1 MRTLLARR
9 FPDAEIETFDLSRS
23 TDPLAEAVLDRFDQ
37 GAAARRLRAGQKFDL
52 IFSNGLLEVA
62 PSLPSLLPMLVG
74 MIADRG
80 CLAIEFPNDLYE
92 PSRALMRMIAADGP
106 WAKTLLPIAKTRPF
120 NETMEDLYTLLSP
133 LCAVDIWETTYL
145 HVMENIAAIVEW
157 MEATRLAPFL
167 AALNEADRRRFLN
180 LYAEE
185 LREAYPVLPNGGVL
199 LRSRRL
205 FVLAQP

>member
-1 MRTLLARR
+1 MK
-9 FPDAEIETFDLSRS
+9 
-23 TDPLAEAVLDRFDQ
+23 Q
-37 GAAARRLRAGQKFDL
+37 
-52 IFSNGLLEVA
+52 
-62 PSLPSLLPMLVG
+62 
-74 MIADRG
+74 
-80 CLAIEFPNDLYE
+80 
-92 PSRALMRMIAADGP
+92 
-106 WAKTLLPIAKTRPF
+106 WKTCTR
-120 NETMEDLYTLLSP
+120 LLSP

-185 LREAYPVLPNGGVL
+185 LDEAYPVLPNGGVL